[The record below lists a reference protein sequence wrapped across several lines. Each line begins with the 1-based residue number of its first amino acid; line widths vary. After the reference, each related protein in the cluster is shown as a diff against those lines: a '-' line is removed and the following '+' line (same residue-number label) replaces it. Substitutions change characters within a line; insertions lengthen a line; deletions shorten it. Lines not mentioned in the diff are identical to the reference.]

1 MAKSKKN
8 YQYKRGGFRF
18 SNERMLE
25 KAIDLCYYYIKNENH
40 PITKMFQ
47 SGAINISYTNY
58 LNRFGNTIEMGSSVV
73 FTVNPLPIIIHS
85 IESNMNRLAG
95 GGPAPSKF
103 KPPPP
108 LPTNLPPPP
117 PPTNLPP
124 PPPPTNLPPPPLP
137 TNLPPPPTNLPPP
150 PPVQESSAYSSLSPT
165 VISSEHSSP
174 KKNYLDADTVLL
186 LSEYFNENKNYHL
199 KIYFNAEYVGLR
211 DGDGTLTITLDDQ
224 EFKKLD
230 QSYKNKL
237 KQIMTTLGIE
247 YKIDKYVSAFNKII
261 LGLLEIDSDAFD
273 TNEIHQE
280 MHIHHRVFGLFS
292 NFKDFD
298 FNNKKRKTQ
307 KLINA

>member
-1 MAKSKKN
+1 MAKSKKI
-8 YQYKRGGFRF
+8 YQYKRGGI
-18 SNERMLE
+18 SNQRMLE
-25 KAIDLCYYYIKNENH
+25 KAIDLCDYYIKNENH

-58 LNRFGNTIEMGSSVV
+58 LDRLHGNTIEMGSSVV

-95 GGPAPSKF
+95 GGPGSSKL
-103 KPPPP
+103 K
-108 LPTNLPPPP
+108 PPPP
-117 PPTNLPP
+117 PPTNLLPP
-124 PPPPTNLPPPPLP
+124 LPPTNLPPPS
-137 TNLPPPPTNLPPP
+137 PPPH
-150 PPVQESSAYSSLSPT
+150 VQESSAYSSLSPT

-174 KKNYLDADTVLL
+174 KKDYLDADTVLL
-186 LSEYFNENKNYHL
+186 LSEYFNENKNYHF

-211 DGDGTLTITLDDQ
+211 DGDGTLTITLDEQ
-224 EFKKLD
+224 EFKKAD

-237 KQIMTTLGIE
+237 KQIMTKLGIE

-273 TNEIHQE
+273 NNEIHQE
-280 MHIHHRVFGLFS
+280 LNIHHRVFGLFS
-292 NFKDFD
+292 NFNDFD
-298 FNNKKRKTQ
+298 FNNKKRKTK

>member
-1 MAKSKKN
+1 MAKSKKI
-8 YQYKRGGFRF
+8 YQYKRGGF
-18 SNERMLE
+18 SNQRMLE

-73 FTVNPLPIIIHS
+73 FTVNPLPIIIHG

-95 GGPAPSKF
+95 GGPGSSKL

-117 PPTNLPP
+117 VTNL
-124 PPPPTNLPPPPLP
+124 LP
-137 TNLPPPPTNLPPP
+137 PPPPTNLPPP

-174 KKNYLDADTVLL
+174 KKDYLDADTVLL

-224 EFKKLD
+224 EFKKPD